1 MSKFTTTT
9 TVVHADGT
17 SVQTVTTSGGGDA
30 AGLTLASLQDGG
42 MEGLLA
48 EHGLDAATAA
58 EKAALFAEAAAV
70 LVADGTDPSTA
81 AKAFFIPGRVEV
93 MGKHTDY
100 AGGRRCLY
108 PFPHRHHTLLY
119 LSARRRRGAACWRR
133 SARPS
138 AS

>member
-30 AGLTLASLQDGG
+30 PPLTLASLQDGG

-100 AGGRRCLY
+100 AGGRRC
-108 PFPHRHHTLLY
+108 PPSPHPTPS
-119 LSARRRRGAACWRR
+119 LSERARRRGAACWRR

>member
-1 MSKFTTTT
+1 
-9 TVVHADGT
+9 
-17 SVQTVTTSGGGDA
+17 
-30 AGLTLASLQDGG
+30 

-100 AGGRRCLY
+100 AGGRRC
-108 PFPHRHHTLLY
+108 PPSPHPSRS
-119 LSARRRRGAACWRR
+119 LSERARPRGAACWRR